1 MRKEVGSKAKRR
13 RQGPEKGI
21 AVGDFS
27 VDCRRQLALWVLHK
41 GNTRLG
47 KDDEKQRGKKEKR
60 EKLDLFKEARSWLSR
75 RDIKLRKTS
84 SALKLF
90 VLRIALLCN
99 YFYPPLLSKR
109 TIFLYF

>member
-47 KDDEKQRGKKEKR
+47 RDDGKQRGKKEK
-60 EKLDLFKEARSWLSR
+60 KGKTRS
-75 RDIKLRKTS
+75 
-84 SALKLF
+84 F
-90 VLRIALLCN
+90 
-99 YFYPPLLSKR
+99 
-109 TIFLYF
+109 